1 MSTEN
6 NVEFPILKK
15 FIDIGNRS
23 LLIKGESGDGKKTLS
38 LDLARNVAKDYNI
51 YFITGNKKPEMMH
64 TWYPWTKSFLPS
76 ENIIQ
81 ISSNEL
87 ISSDSNFLLAEM
99 LNRISGTVTTVGDP
113 FVSDEEPKKPF
124 IILDIWDS
132 IITEFNPQL
141 KMHAEKLVTSLADK
155 HNGFIVFLSDKEEHS
170 SLEQLVDGVIQT
182 SKLYVDNYMMREIT
196 LKKLMGMEI
205 QTSKIPFSFKNG
217 KLYAF
222 SSFLHFEEECK
233 KFEPVPDSKNIF
245 STGNQN
251 FDAKLGG
258 GFKKGTIIGI
268 EIDPDVDRY
277 AFVPFLLP
285 LVLNFLSH
293 DNSALIS
300 LSSDQNAE
308 SYLDHISPHIDDQ
321 KLLENLRLYCHT
333 FGQSKSQ
340 VVLERGEEQNFESAH
355 KKWLEHYHQLKQ
367 KQNSLLMLVDYSFIE
382 LGYRGNLD
390 AVLKAMIENTRIIRH
405 NKDLM
410 IMTSRPGF
418 QTLGVM
424 KSACDIH
431 FRVFDHN
438 GCTFICTEKPKLF
451 CSNIQT
457 NSSLGF
463 PQLQL
468 TDVY

>member
-99 LNRISGTVTTVGDP
+99 LNRISGTVTTVDDP
-113 FVSDEEPKKPF
+113 FVSDVEPKKPF

>member
-1 MSTEN
+1 MMSSEYA
-6 NVEFPILKK
+6 EFSILKK
-15 FIDIGNRS
+15 FLEIGNRS
-23 LLIKGESGDGKKTLS
+23 LLIKGESGDGKKSLS
-38 LDLARNVAKDYNI
+38 LDLARTMTKNYNI

-99 LNRISGTVTTVGDP
+99 LNRISDTVTTVDDP
-113 FVSDEEPKKPF
+113 FVSEEVPKKPF

-132 IITEFNPQL
+132 IITDFNPQL

-155 HNGFIVFLSDKEEHS
+155 HNGFIVFLSDKEENS

-182 SKLYVDNYMMREIT
+182 AKLYVDNYMMREII

-222 SSFLHFEEECK
+222 SNFLHFEGEYK
-233 KFEPVPDSKNIF
+233 KFEPIPNSKNRF
-245 STGNQN
+245 STGNQS

-285 LVLNFLSH
+285 MVLNFLNH

-308 SYLDHISPHIDDQ
+308 SYLDHMSPHIDDQ
-321 KLLENLRLYCHT
+321 KLLDNLRLYCHT
-333 FGQSKSQ
+333 FGDTKSEI
-340 VVLERGEEQNFESAH
+340 VLDRGEEQNFESAH
-355 KKWLEHYHQLKQ
+355 KKWLGHYQQLKE

-382 LGYRGNLD
+382 LGYRSNLD
-390 AVLKAMIENTRIIRH
+390 DILKAMIENTRMIRH

-418 QTLGVM
+418 QTLDVM

-431 FRVFDHN
+431 FRIFNHN

-457 NSSLGF
+457 DSRLGF
-463 PQLQL
+463 PRLQF
-468 TDVY
+468 TDIY